1 MVYNSF
7 DKKTSAKAI
16 KKNIQ
21 NEKLAE
27 ILHKLIIRK
36 FEKMKSILI
45 FLDNI
50 WGAVLTD
57 MQLISTFNKGI
68 RFLLCLI
75 DMFSKYAWVIS
86 FKDKK
91 NITITNTFQNNF
103 LMNLTAN

>member
-27 ILHKLIIRK
+27 KLHKLIIRK

-50 WGAVLTD
+50 WGAVLAD

>member
-1 MVYNSF
+1 MYSSF
-7 DKKTSAKAI
+7 I
-16 KKNIQ
+16 
-21 NEKLAE
+21 
-27 ILHKLIIRK
+27 
-36 FEKMKSILI
+36 
-45 FLDNI
+45 DNI
-50 WGAVLTD
+50 WGAALTD
-57 MQLISTFNKGI
+57 MQLISTFDKGI

>member
-1 MVYNSF
+1 MKKWKVYSSF
-7 DKKTSAKAI
+7 I
-16 KKNIQ
+16 
-21 NEKLAE
+21 
-27 ILHKLIIRK
+27 
-36 FEKMKSILI
+36 
-45 FLDNI
+45 DNI

-75 DMFSKYAWVIS
+75 DVFSKYAWVIS

-103 LMNLTAN
+103 LMNLTANWTKYG

>member
-1 MVYNSF
+1 M
-7 DKKTSAKAI
+7 
-16 KKNIQ
+16 
-21 NEKLAE
+21 
-27 ILHKLIIRK
+27 
-36 FEKMKSILI
+36 
-45 FLDNI
+45 DNI

>member
-1 MVYNSF
+1 MKKWKVYSSF
-7 DKKTSAKAI
+7 I
-16 KKNIQ
+16 
-21 NEKLAE
+21 
-27 ILHKLIIRK
+27 
-36 FEKMKSILI
+36 
-45 FLDNI
+45 DNI

-103 LMNLTAN
+103 LMNLTANWTKYG

>member
-1 MVYNSF
+1 MKKWKVYSSF
-7 DKKTSAKAI
+7 I
-16 KKNIQ
+16 
-21 NEKLAE
+21 
-27 ILHKLIIRK
+27 
-36 FEKMKSILI
+36 
-45 FLDNI
+45 DNI

-57 MQLISTFNKGI
+57 MQLISAFNKGI

-103 LMNLTAN
+103 LMNLTANWTKYG

>member
-1 MVYNSF
+1 
-7 DKKTSAKAI
+7 
-16 KKNIQ
+16 
-21 NEKLAE
+21 
-27 ILHKLIIRK
+27 
-36 FEKMKSILI
+36 
-45 FLDNI
+45 
-50 WGAVLTD
+50 

-91 NITITNTFQNNF
+91 KITITNTFQNNF

>member
-27 ILHKLIIRK
+27 KLHKLIIRK

-45 FLDNI
+45 FYRQYLGCCSYRYAI
-50 WGAVLTD
+50 
-57 MQLISTFNKGI
+57 NKRI
-68 RFLLCLI
+68 
-75 DMFSKYAWVIS
+75 
-86 FKDKK
+86 
-91 NITITNTFQNNF
+91 
-103 LMNLTAN
+103 

>member
-1 MVYNSF
+1 
-7 DKKTSAKAI
+7 
-16 KKNIQ
+16 
-21 NEKLAE
+21 
-27 ILHKLIIRK
+27 
-36 FEKMKSILI
+36 
-45 FLDNI
+45 
-50 WGAVLTD
+50 